1 MNIKNIKGY
10 QWAIGITLVALI
22 VYVVRRNKI
31 TTINGVR
38 LSENDIKPIDSA
50 DDEAYIKRLHP
61 KFRNLA
67 RALINRVEDK
77 LGLKMFITSGY
88 RTYAEQEKLHK
99 ENPNNAKPGVSSHN
113 FGFAFDVNVRDKSGN
128 IILRKNSSSK
138 DWKDSGVIDIAKDLG
153 MLWGGDGLFGGYHDP
168 VHFFIKPN
176 GKSTVNLAALKKDNK
191 IDANGYVIV

>member
-191 IDANGYVIV
+191 VDANGYVII

>member
-138 DWKDSGVIDIAKDLG
+138 QWKDSGVIDIAKDLG

-191 IDANGYVIV
+191 VDANGYVII